1 MKLMLSMRD
10 LEQYLVLAEEL
21 NFRLAADRLHVSQP
35 TLTQTLQRLER
46 LLGSTL
52 IERSTRKSHLT
63 EAGRTLYE
71 GAELLLGDAKK
82 LEIEV
87 RNVGAGMRRELRVGA
102 VNPAM
107 GSLMPQILQAVHRS
121 YPDVRISLQ
130 PMASFALMRALRDG
144 RLDIAIV
151 RTADSV
157 PGFVATELMNDALLA
172 VLPAAHPLASREKI
186 KLAELS
192 GESFIMAPRSRNPA
206 FHDELVSLYHRRG
219 CSPSQF
225 IESNGLHSQLALVG
239 AEVGVA
245 VQSVLYRDLGRE
257 DIVFVAVGENLEIPL
272 QVLTQDT
279 DSELIRCFI
288 AAAQVRA
295 REINASLSAGA
306 GG

>member
-1 MKLMLSMRD
+1 MFSLSD
-10 LEQYLVLAEEL
+10 LNQYVVLAEEL

-46 LLGSTL
+46 QFGSTL

-63 EAGRTLYE
+63 EAGRALYE
-71 GAELLLGDAKK
+71 GAEFLLGDAQK
-82 LEIEV
+82 LETEV
-87 RNVGAGMRRELRVGA
+87 RSVGAGMRRELRVGA

-107 GSLMPQILQAVHRS
+107 GSLMPQVLQAVHRS
-121 YPDVRISLQ
+121 FPDVRISLQ

-157 PGFVATELMNDALLA
+157 PGFVATKLMNDPLLA
-172 VLPAAHPLASREKI
+172 VLPSAHPLASRDQI
-186 KLAELS
+186 SLAELS

-219 CSPSQF
+219 CSPAQF

-257 DIVFVAVGENLEIPL
+257 DIVFVPVGENLEIPL

-279 DSELIRCFI
+279 GSQLIKCFI
-288 AAAQVRA
+288 DAAQLRA
-295 REINASLSAGA
+295 AEVNASLSAAAEG
-306 GG
+306 

>member
-1 MKLMLSMRD
+1 MLSLRD
-10 LEQYLVLAEEL
+10 LQQYVVLAEEL
-21 NFRLAADRLHVSQP
+21 NFRLAADRLHISQP

-46 LLGSTL
+46 HFGATL

-71 GAELLLGDAKK
+71 GAELLLGDAKR
-82 LEIEV
+82 LDAEV
-87 RNVGAGMRRELRVGA
+87 RSVGAGMRRELRVGA

-107 GSLMPQILQAVHRS
+107 GSLMPQVLQAVHRS
-121 YPDVRISLQ
+121 FPDVRISLQ

-144 RLDIAIV
+144 RLDIAVV
-151 RTADSV
+151 RTSDSV

-172 VLPAAHPLASREKI
+172 VLPSAHPLATREQI
-186 KLAELS
+186 SVAELS
-192 GESFIMAPRSRNPA
+192 GEPFIMAPRSRNPA

-245 VQSVLYRDLGRE
+245 VQSVLYRDPGRE
-257 DIVFVAVGENLEIPL
+257 DIVFVPVGENLEIPL
-272 QVLTQDT
+272 QVLTQET
-279 DSELIRCFI
+279 DSDLIKCFI

-295 REINASLSAGA
+295 TEINSLLSPGSGA
-306 GG
+306 